1 MRILI
6 AILFLIISLISCN
19 SDSEKTFDSSTIKI
33 TPLTSTATPISTP
46 TSIPTSIPTPTPTPA
61 PAPTTIPTPT
71 STPIPV
77 PTPTPTPTP
86 TIIPQA
92 DYPTAECVDGT
103 KSYNLNPWDGITC
116 KKNGGIS
123 SYLENP
129 MFSSLDIE
137 SYSGSGTPTST
148 PSPTPTPE
156 PSR

>member
-1 MRILI
+1 MKILF
-6 AILFLIISLISCN
+6 AILFLTISLLACN
-19 SDSEKTFDSSTIKI
+19 SDTEKTFDSSTIKI
-33 TPLTSTATPISTP
+33 TPLTPTP
-46 TSIPTSIPTPTPTPA
+46 TPIPTSTPTPA
-61 PAPTTIPTPT
+61 PIPTSTPT
-71 STPIPV
+71 STM
-77 PTPTPTPTP
+77 
-86 TIIPQA
+86 IPQA

-103 KSYNLNPWDGITC
+103 KSYNLNPWDGTTC

-137 SYSGSGTPTST
+137 SYSGSGTPTPT